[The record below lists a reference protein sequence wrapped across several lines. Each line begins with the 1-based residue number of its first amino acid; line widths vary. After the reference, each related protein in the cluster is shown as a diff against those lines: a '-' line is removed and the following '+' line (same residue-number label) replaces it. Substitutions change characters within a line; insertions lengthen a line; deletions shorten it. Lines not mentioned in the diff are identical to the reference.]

1 MHDVC
6 VTTSAA
12 DSDARRVEVVDL
24 SGASNQSEL
33 IRRLCVEIVQP
44 SIPPGELEAVGSLAD
59 RLCSGSEEAFVA
71 AAMVGDVPV
80 GAIVADLLT
89 QSGVLL
95 VSYLAV
101 RPHSRECGVGSALL
115 ELLPLWRERAAASV
129 VVVEVKDPR
138 FHRLGGFGDPARRL
152 RFYLRGG
159 FAAIPLPFV
168 QPRLGKAG
176 ERVDGF
182 LLLAMSGSP
191 TVPAATVRSFVSE
204 YVTRV
209 EGVDPEREMCYAG
222 LLAALDRQDD
232 PLSLLPLERYTE
244 VSPVDIVEE
253 LLRRDYPL
261 TAAATDLL
269 GVDHRAV
276 EVLNRVWVRVIGR
289 MAAGE
294 SLPRPRAAVMAELI
308 DELAAEEL
316 LYESDDPADR
326 AVMTGW
332 FSGAGDPWAGWW
344 LRTPPAW
351 GSDLAV
357 SHLASRAVRRLPLL
371 PRAALV
377 MADVARL
384 ELAEAAGITGYPIA
398 DHRSILSAA
407 RTEVVALIDQ
417 SIEGGE
423 DGRGPSV

>member
-1 MHDVC
+1 
-6 VTTSAA
+6 
-12 DSDARRVEVVDL
+12 
-24 SGASNQSEL
+24 L

-44 SIPPGELEAVGSLAD
+44 SIPPGELEPSLAD

-80 GAIVADLLT
+80 GVIVADLLAR
-89 QSGVLL
+89 SGVLL
-95 VSYLAV
+95 LRYLAV
-101 RPHSRECGVGSALL
+101 RPNSRDSGVGSALL
-115 ELLPLWRERAAASV
+115 ELLPVWRDRTAASV
-129 VVVEVKDPR
+129 VVVEVEDPR
-138 FHRLGGFGDPARRL
+138 FHRMGGFGDPAGRL
-152 RFYLRGG
+152 RFYMHAG

-168 QPRLGKAG
+168 QPRLRKAG

-182 LLLAMSGSP
+182 LLLATSDSG
-191 TVPAATVRSFVSE
+191 TVPAATVRSFVLE
-204 YVTRV
+204 YVAKV
-209 EGVDPEREMCYAG
+209 EEVDAEREMCYTG
-222 LLAALDRQDD
+222 LLAALDRKDD
-232 PLSLLPLERYTE
+232 PLSLVPLERYTDIA
-244 VSPVDIVEE
+244 PVDIVDE

-269 GVDHRAV
+269 GVDNRAV
-276 EVLNRVWVRVIGR
+276 EVLNRVWVGVLGR

-332 FSGAGDPWAGWW
+332 FAGAADPWAGWW

-351 GSDLAV
+351 GSDLAL
-357 SHLASRAVRRLPLL
+357 SHLAGRAVRRLPLL
-371 PRAALV
+371 PRAAMV

-407 RTEVVALIDQ
+407 RTEVVALIDR
-417 SIEGGE
+417 SIEGG
-423 DGRGPSV
+423 DHGRGPSV